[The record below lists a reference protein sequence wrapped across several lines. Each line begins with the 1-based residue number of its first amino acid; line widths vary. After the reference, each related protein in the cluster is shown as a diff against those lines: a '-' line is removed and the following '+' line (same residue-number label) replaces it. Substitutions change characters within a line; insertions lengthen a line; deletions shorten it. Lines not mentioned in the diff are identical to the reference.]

1 MRGTRSAS
9 PPRREAVLNRHRR
22 FPRHDLRGPGPIE
35 DDEPAGP
42 GEAIVVRGNFLEE
55 GELLE
60 PDPGWTA
67 LDTLQPQ
74 GRRDAE
80 EDREVGLE
88 RPPLARLLQKSD
100 WVPDDP
106 FETGPLVCV
115 RRIRVAVTEDEVTVL
130 EVGADLVHVC
140 GAVREEKK
148 RLRHG
153 TDIVIVGPSHRVAE
167 PLLRRFAREEDRM
180 SFRVKEFR
188 HETADRRLPRTV
200 DSLEGDETREH
211 VRRQQAESTLN
222 RRRVPCRPAAQRFYR
237 VRRLRAAAGFAS
249 GGRAEFHGRFD
260 RTRGGFWT
268 GGAARPGVGRAITA
282 LCCFRWIAGQA
293 TASAPL
299 MLSKSTPKPRSS
311 PSPGR

>member
-1 MRGTRSAS
+1 MRGPRSAS

-60 PDPGWTA
+60 PDPDWTA

-74 GRRDAE
+74 VRRDAE
-80 EDREVGLE
+80 EEREVGLE
-88 RPPLARLLQKSD
+88 RPFLAGLLQKSD
-100 WVPDDP
+100 WVLDDP

-115 RRIRVAVTEDEVTVL
+115 RRIRVAVTEDEFTVL

-153 TDIVIVGPSHRVAE
+153 TDIVIVGSSHRVAE
-167 PLLRRFAREEDRM
+167 PRLRRFAREEDRM
-180 SFRVKEFR
+180 TLRPKEFR
-188 HETADRRLPRTV
+188 HESADRRLPRTV
-200 DSLEGDETREH
+200 DSLEGHETREH

-222 RRRVPCRPAAQRFYR
+222 RRPVRCRPTAQRFYR
-237 VRRLRAAAGFAS
+237 VRRLRAAAGFAL
-249 GGRAEFHGRFD
+249 
-260 RTRGGFWT
+260 
-268 GGAARPGVGRAITA
+268 GGAGRISWKIRPDTRRTSDGGDREARCRKCHTRIVLLPEDRRQGY
-282 LCCFRWIAGQA
+282 CFDCFDVLEVHSQA
-293 TASAPL
+293 AF
-299 MLSKSTPKPRSS
+299 
-311 PSPGR
+311 

>member
-22 FPRHDLRGPGPIE
+22 FPRHDLRGAGPIE

-42 GEAIVVRGNFLEE
+42 GEAIVVRGNVLEE

-67 LDTLQPQ
+67 LDALQPQ

-88 RPPLARLLQKSD
+88 RPFLAGLLQKSD
-100 WVPDDP
+100 WVFDDGL
-106 FETGPLVCV
+106 ETGPLVCV
-115 RRIRVAVTEDEVTVL
+115 RRIRVAVTEDEFTVL
-130 EVGADLVHVC
+130 GVGADLVHVC

-153 TDIVIVGPSHRVAE
+153 TDIVIVGSSHRVAE
-167 PLLRRFAREEDRM
+167 PRLRRFAREEDRM
-180 SFRVKEFR
+180 TLRPKEFR
-188 HETADRRLPRTV
+188 HESADRRLPRTV
-200 DSLEGDETREH
+200 DSLEGHETREH

-222 RRRVPCRPAAQRFYR
+222 RRRVRCRPTAQRFYR

-249 GGRAEFHGRFD
+249 GGRGEFQWRFVPD
-260 RTRGGFWT
+260 PRRVRT
-268 GGAARPGVGRAITA
+268 GGAAPPRLAKA
-282 LCCFRWIAGQA
+282 
-293 TASAPL
+293 APQTSCL
-299 MLSKSTPKPRSS
+299 PTD
-311 PSPGR
+311 